1 MKLTTPALKSYIQSL
16 HKTDLEY
23 AIRFTHIFM
32 HFPLKYMKYK
42 PIKLSFKGV
51 ILKNDIS
58 LIFIYFERSKFY
70 DTLQFRSLGLVR
82 CKKSHTNKGCIYL
95 RLKKKRNK

>member
-23 AIRFTHIFM
+23 AIIFTHIFM

-42 PIKLSFKGV
+42 QIKLSFKGV

-58 LIFIYFERSKFY
+58 LIFDIYIFWEIKVLWYTTVHKF
-70 DTLQFRSLGLVR
+70 GVG
-82 CKKSHTNKGCIYL
+82 KM
-95 RLKKKRNK
+95 